1 MTQTNRQE
9 KNYFL
14 YSSLYQECLSIL
26 NDNFILPSL
35 VSLHATESLIAV
47 CLLTYLWTRTQN
59 QECERFNKLLAVM
72 KSSLENL
79 KKAIRGEVVMS
90 AELDKTY

>member
-1 MTQTNRQE
+1 MVE
-9 KNYFL
+9 EMC
-14 YSSLYQECLSIL
+14 SLFE
-26 NDNFILPSL
+26 DRLPSIIKKDVIL
-35 VSLHATESLIAV
+35 KKADIIDSLQV
-47 CLLTYLWTRTQN
+47 CMN